1 MDKSRWLQ
9 IALGY
14 LALST
19 ASVGVWA
26 QLAPRSFYDSFP
38 GAGRAWISVDGP
50 YNEHLIRDVG
60 GLNLALTVLLVAA
73 LLTVD
78 WRLIATASV
87 AALAYGVPH
96 LIYHAANTEG
106 LATSDVVAILGGL
119 ALFAALPVALLIV
132 GRQVSDSATAPFNA

>member
-9 IALGY
+9 LALGY

-19 ASVGVWA
+19 ASVGFWA
-26 QLAPRSFYDSFP
+26 QFAPRSFYDSFP
-38 GAGRAWISVDGP
+38 GAGRVWISVDGP

-73 LLTVD
+73 ILTVD
-78 WRLIATASV
+78 WRLIATASF

-96 LIYHAANTEG
+96 LIYHATNTG
-106 LATSDVVAILGGL
+106 TLSTSDVVASLGGL
-119 ALFAALPVALLIV
+119 ALFATIPVALLIV
-132 GRQVSDSATAPFNA
+132 GRQAAKPNLEL